1 MRRSATFVIAIILLV
16 MMFFVSRQFYA
27 DISAATVR
35 ASKGSVVVATR
46 CGAIEYQEA
55 GAGVPLLMIHGSGGG
70 HDQGMAFAEPLA
82 KRGIR
87 VIAMS
92 RFGYLRTPMPVDASP
107 AAQADANVCLLDALG
122 IQQAAVIGASAG
134 GPSAMQTAIR
144 HPDRVIALALVVPL
158 AYKPDST
165 GAAAPMSPWA
175 EAVLMR
181 LVGSDFVFWS
191 ALHLAPEQLIRRV
204 LATPPEL
211 LAHADPAERQRVSSI
226 LEKVLPVSIRAKGLR
241 DDSVL
246 GINIARYPLEAI
258 RAPTL
263 VISARDD
270 GFGTYARAEYTA
282 SQIKNARFI
291 GFEKG
296 GHVLVGHNDEVMEAI
311 AKLVVTRT
319 LP

>member
-1 MRRSATFVIAIILLV
+1 MVIAILLLIV
-16 MMFFVSRQFYA
+16 VFLVSWRFDA
-27 DISAATVR
+27 DIKAAAVR
-35 ASKGSVVVATR
+35 ASNGSVVVATR

-55 GAGVPLLMIHGSGGG
+55 GTGVPLLMIHGSGGG

-87 VIAMS
+87 LIAMS

-122 IQQAAVIGASAG
+122 IQQAAVLGVSAG

-144 HPDRVIALALVVPL
+144 HPDRVLALALVVPL
-158 AYKPDST
+158 AYKPGSAADS
-165 GAAAPMSPWA
+165 AAPMSPWA
-175 EAVLMR
+175 QTVLMQ
-181 LVGSDFVFWS
+181 LIGSDFLFWS
-191 ALHLAPEQLIRRV
+191 ALHLAREQVIRRV

-211 LAHADPAERQRVSSI
+211 LAHADPAEHQRVSSI
-226 LEKVLPVSIRAKGLR
+226 LEKILPVSIRAQGLR

-246 GINIARYPLEAI
+246 GINIARYPLETI
-258 RAPTL
+258 RVPTL

-282 SQIKNARFI
+282 SQIGNARFI

-296 GHVLVGHNDEVMEAI
+296 GHVLVGHNDVVMAAI
-311 AKLVVTRT
+311 ANLVVSRA